1 MVSRLFLQLGKT
13 MKNLEFDRKRRSF
26 LKLSGLLGLGLASG
40 VVLPAEKAEA
50 VFFGSNEYKVT
61 KTHLTMG
68 TYVTIT
74 VLHNSRDEA
83 EQAVG
88 ETFEEIERLNLL
100 LTRFGNRS
108 PVAELNDQGRVELL
122 APEMAEL
129 VSKSLFYYQQTG
141 GAFDITVKPLLDLYQ
156 KSFAAN
162 HQPAEK
168 DILDLLEVIG
178 SDKLKMQGSGIQFA
192 GPNMGITLDGIA
204 KGYIVDRASFLLTA
218 KGITNHMINAGGDI
232 RTSGNGAKAK
242 PWTIAV
248 QDPAKKGH
256 FPDIIKMHNGAVAT
270 SGNYE
275 VYYDQEKMFHHIVN
289 GKNGH
294 SPDLSSSVTVT
305 AASVMDADALS
316 TSVFVMGPAEG
327 LRFINRQKNCECLVI
342 TREGEK
348 KGSAN
353 WRV

>member
-1 MVSRLFLQLGKT
+1 

-50 VFFGSNEYKVT
+50 VLFGSNEYKVT

-74 VLHNSRDEA
+74 ALHSSRDEA

-88 ETFEEIERLNLL
+88 ETFEEIERLNLV

-108 PVAELNDQGRVELL
+108 PVAELNEQGRVESL

-129 VSKSLFYYQQTG
+129 VSKSLYYYQQTG

-156 KSFAAN
+156 KSFAQS
-162 HQPAEK
+162 HQPGEK
-168 DILDLLEVIG
+168 DILALLDTIG
-178 SDKLKMQGSGIQFA
+178 SDKLQIQGNGIQFA
-192 GPNMGITLDGIA
+192 GPKMGITLDGIA
-204 KGYIVDRASFLLTA
+204 KGYIVDRASALLTA

-232 RTSGNGAKAK
+232 KTSGNAANAK

-248 QDPAKKGH
+248 QDPSKKGH
-256 FPDIIKMHNGAVAT
+256 FPDIIRMHNGAVAT

-275 VYYDQEKMFHHIVN
+275 VYYDKEKLFHHIVN
-289 GKNGH
+289 GKTGH
-294 SPDLSSSVTVT
+294 SPDLSSSVTVS
-305 AASVMDADALS
+305 ASTVMDADALS
-316 TSVFVMGPAEG
+316 TSVFVMGPVDG
-327 LRFINRQKNCECLVI
+327 VRFINTQKNCECLVI
-342 TREGEK
+342 TRDG
-348 KGSAN
+348 AY
-353 WRV
+353 

>member
-1 MVSRLFLQLGKT
+1 

-26 LKLSGLLGLGLASG
+26 LKLSGLLGLGLASS

-50 VFFGSNEYKVT
+50 VLFGRNEYKVT

-74 VLHNSRDEA
+74 VLHSSRDEA
-83 EQAVG
+83 EQIVG
-88 ETFEEIERLNLL
+88 EAFEEIERLNQL

-108 PVAELNDQGRVELL
+108 PVAELNEQGKIEYL
-122 APEMAEL
+122 APELTQL
-129 VSKSLFYYQQTG
+129 VSKSLYYYQQTG

-156 KSFAAN
+156 KSFAKS
-162 HQPAEK
+162 HQPGEK
-168 DILDLLEVIG
+168 EILSLLDAIG
-178 SDKLKMQGSGIQFA
+178 SEKLQIQGTGIRFA
-192 GPNMGITLDGIA
+192 GPDMGITLDGIA
-204 KGYIVDRASFLLTA
+204 KGYIVDQASILLTG

-232 RTSGNGAKAK
+232 RTSGKAANAK

-256 FPDIIKMHNGAVAT
+256 FPDIIKMYNGAVAT

-275 VYYDQEKMFHHIVN
+275 VYYDKEKMFHHIVN
-289 GKNGH
+289 GKTGL
-294 SPDLSSSVTVT
+294 SPDLSSSVTVS
-305 AASVMDADALS
+305 ASSVMDADALS
-316 TSVFVMGPAEG
+316 TSVFVMGPEEG
-327 LRFINRQKNCECLVI
+327 VRFINSQKDCECLVI
-342 TREGEK
+342 TRDGEK
-348 KGSAN
+348 KGSSH